1 MTKAKAAAL
10 AESNEE
16 AVELRSHRSFA
27 DGSETLS
34 GYFCG
39 NVRETVPQK
48 NGRTETSRRTNGE
61 CQVCRAKGQG
71 ERGSLWRS

>member
-27 DGSETLS
+27 DGSETLN
-34 GYFCG
+34 GYFLWDRPG
-39 NVRETVPQK
+39 N
-48 NGRTETSRRTNGE
+48 GS
-61 CQVCRAKGQG
+61 AKT
-71 ERGSLWRS
+71 WKK

>member
-61 CQVCRAKGQG
+61 YQIFRSKGS
-71 ERGSLWRS
+71 RGMQFPWQS